1 MKTPMSS
8 TIVSLSTK
16 NSATVFNIFLFLLV
30 QTITKNLRIYIIPIS
45 SFKSDHLNE
54 QFCYYY
60 SKCISV
66 PACLNII

>member
-8 TIVSLSTK
+8 TIVLLSTK

-45 SFKSDHLNE
+45 SFKSDHFNE
-54 QFCYYY
+54 QFC
-60 SKCISV
+60 
-66 PACLNII
+66 